1 MSKSLMWQ
9 FLVPLHS
16 PSLRVTLAILHW
28 AGLSRLGVFP
38 FLPLKAET
46 TTLVFSLTP
55 P

>member
-1 MSKSLMWQ
+1 MWQ
-9 FLVPLHS
+9 FLVPLRLHP

-28 AGLSRLGVFP
+28 AGLSRIGAFT
-38 FLPLKAET
+38 FLPLKTAT